1 MFLIFPEQQA
11 AILKRCLPINYQKKS
26 RPFLVIIL
34 FIPNYGGLALP
45 AHCLDRSVVVWQ
57 YGLLTGRLKKMLKK
71 TTIYLEEEELQ
82 KLKALSFILNTS
94 MTDLIRKGIQALYD
108 SMPKEQT
115 NALKNLS
122 SVKSDFDQNKT
133 KKAATPKSSN
143 KRNK

>member
-1 MFLIFPEQQA
+1 
-11 AILKRCLPINYQKKS
+11 
-26 RPFLVIIL
+26 
-34 FIPNYGGLALP
+34 
-45 AHCLDRSVVVWQ
+45 
-57 YGLLTGRLKKMLKK
+57 MLKK

-133 KKAATPKSSN
+133 KKATTPKSSN